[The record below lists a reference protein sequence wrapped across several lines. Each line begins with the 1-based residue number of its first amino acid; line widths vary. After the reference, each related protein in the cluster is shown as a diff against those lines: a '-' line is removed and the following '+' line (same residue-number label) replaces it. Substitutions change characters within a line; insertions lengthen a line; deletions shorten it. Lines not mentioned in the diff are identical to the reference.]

1 MDESALTGESIP
13 VEKAPKDEVS
23 AGTVNTSGLLHI
35 RPIRLAGATLLAE
48 IIRKVEAA
56 QNSKAPIQGLADRIS
71 SIFVP
76 TVLVIATL
84 SLLSWLILGTYF
96 LGFEKALPLAI
107 VSFV

>member
-13 VEKAPKDEVS
+13 VEKALGDEVS
-23 AGTVNTSGLLHI
+23 AGTLNTSGFLRI
-35 RPIRLAGATLLAE
+35 RPKRLAGETLLSE

-56 QNSKAPIQGLADRIS
+56 QNSKAPIQALADRVAA
-71 SIFVP
+71 IFVP

-84 SLLSWLILGTYF
+84 SLIAWLTVGTYF
-96 LGFEKALPLAI
+96 LGFDTALPMAI